1 MIEGIARA
9 MYKTFNII
17 PRSKQTVNVKNESY
31 AIDTFSDTAMAFLL
45 TDDLSAKEVLNL
57 AVTFCLV

>member
-17 PRSKQTVNVKNESY
+17 PRSKQTVKVKNESY
-31 AIDTFSDTAMAFLL
+31 PIDTFTDTAMVFLL
-45 TDDLSAKEVLNL
+45 TDDLSAKDVLNL